1 MFRSLLCVIA
11 LASSEGS
18 AYSEQTVR
26 VLDANVYHLGTPG
39 FPEWEEFAKSQAHGR
54 RLDIQFK
61 AEPNSTPQILFIRQR
76 QVKARWVVLLN
87 NQRLGNLLN
96 IDSKLVHSITVPP
109 GKLKAG
115 LNTLSIVAPKTTD
128 DIEVGPITLTAQ
140 PEAEI
145 FSASL
150 NVNVT
155 NKQTGRPTPSR
166 ITIVDAYGALAALRP
181 VPEQRLAHRPGVVYT
196 GGDLVR
202 LKLLPGQY
210 TVYASRG
217 FEYSVAK
224 TTVTVRADQPSNVQ
238 LALIREVP
246 TPGLVATDTHI
257 HTLTRS
263 GHGDSTEHER
273 MYTIAGEGIEFAVAT
288 DHNHH
293 ANYRPVQKS
302 TGTSAYFTAV
312 TGNEVT
318 TKTGHFNAFPINTTS
333 PVPDAKLTDWTQLM
347 KSIRATPGVRVVV
360 LNHPRN
366 THSGFS
372 PVAPEHFN
380 RITGRNLYG
389 APYSFDAMEVV
400 TSAAM
405 QSDFMAPYRDW
416 FAMLN
421 WGHPITGVGSSDTHD
436 VSRFILGQ
444 ARTYV
449 ECPDTHPDK
458 INITK
463 ACESFRNMR
472 AYISMGLLV
481 HMQVDGRYRSGDVAT
496 GLNKEMK
503 IHTRVLGPSWVRADR
518 LELFTNGHRILTR
531 DLPPT
536 SKIEKANLTFTLPRP
551 LHDAHLIAIATGPGI
566 TEPFW
571 ESPRPYVPT
580 TPNHTPRVQGATN
593 PIFIDGNGDGKYNAP
608 RAQARQLLAKH
619 ARDLIALFNALAQY
633 DQSVSAQAAALLHQA
648 DHDLNTST
656 LRRHWTRTPST
667 KAGFT
672 AYLGTLQK
680 NRPTPGIMESE

>member
-1 MFRSLLCVIA
+1 MLRSLLFAVCIVSLNWTA
-11 LASSEGS
+11 H
-18 AYSEQTVR
+18 SEQLLR
-26 VLDANVYHLGTPG
+26 VLDAKVYHLGTPG

-54 RLDIQFK
+54 RLDIQFN
-61 AEPNSTPQILFIRQR
+61 AEPNATSQTLFIRQR
-76 QVKARWVVLLN
+76 QAKARWNVLLN
-87 NQRLGNLLN
+87 NQRLGSLLN
-96 IDSKLVHSITVPP
+96 IDSKLVHSLPIPA

-115 LNTLSIVAPKTTD
+115 TNTLSIVAPKTID
-128 DIEVGPITLTAQ
+128 DIEVGPISLTALS
-140 PEAEI
+140 EAKL
-145 FSASL
+145 FSAPL
-150 NVNVT
+150 NVSVT
-155 NKQTGRPTPSR
+155 NKTTGRPTPSR
-166 ITIVDAYGALAALRP
+166 ITIVDAHGALAALSP
-181 VPEQRLAHRPGVVYT
+181 APDQRLAHRPGVVYT
-196 GGDLVR
+196 GGDRAR
-202 LKLLPGQY
+202 LNLLPGQY

-224 TTVTVRADQPSNVQ
+224 TTINARTGAPTNIQ
-238 LALIREVP
+238 LSLRREVP

-293 ANYRPVQKS
+293 ADYRPVQKS
-302 TGTSAYFTAV
+302 TKTSAYFTAV

-318 TKTGHFNAFPINTTS
+318 TATGHFNAFPITPTS

-347 KSIRATPGVRVVV
+347 KEIRATPGVRVVV

-380 RITGRNLYG
+380 RVTGRNLYG
-389 APYSFDAMEVV
+389 DPYRFDAMEVV

-405 QSDFMAPYRDW
+405 QSDYMAPYRDW

-421 WGHPITGVGSSDTHD
+421 WGHAITGVGSSDSHD

-449 ECPDTHPDK
+449 ECPDEHPDK
-458 INITK
+458 INISK

-481 HMQVDGRYRSGDVAT
+481 HMQVDDRYRPGNINAGS
-496 GLNKEMK
+496 NKEMK
-503 IHTRVLGPSWVRADR
+503 IHIRVLGPSWVRADQ
-518 LELFTNGHRILTR
+518 LELFANGHRILTR
-531 DLPPT
+531 DLRPT
-536 SKIEKANLTFTLPRP
+536 AKIEKANLTFTLPRP
-551 LHDAHLIAIATGPGI
+551 AHDTHLIAIATGPGI

-580 TPNHTPRVQGATN
+580 TPKYTPRVQGATN

-608 RAQARQLLAKH
+608 RTQAQQLLTRH
-619 ARDLIALFNALAQY
+619 ARDLNALFNDLAKY
-633 DQSVSAQAAALLHQA
+633 DQAVAAQAAALLHQA
-648 DHDLNTST
+648 GHNLNTPT
-656 LRRHWTRTPST
+656 LRRHWTRTPLT
-667 KAGFT
+667 QAGFT
-672 AYLGTLQK
+672 AYLGTMK
-680 NRPTPGIMESE
+680 NKPDNSGN

>member
-1 MFRSLLCVIA
+1 MLRVLFCIIVLTSL
-11 LASSEGS
+11 ERP
-18 AYSEQTVR
+18 AYSEQPVR
-26 VLDANVYHLGTPG
+26 VLDAKVYHLGTPG

-61 AEPNSTPQILFIRQR
+61 AGKNPTPQTLLIRQR
-76 QVKARWVVLLN
+76 QVKARWAVLLN
-87 NQRLGNLLN
+87 NQRIGYLLN

-109 GKLKAG
+109 GKLNSG
-115 LNTLSIVAPKTTD
+115 TNTLSIVAPKTTD
-128 DIEVGPITLTAQ
+128 DIEVGPITLNAK

-150 NVNVT
+150 NVSVT
-155 NKQTGRPTPSR
+155 DKQTGQAMPSR
-166 ITIVDAYGALAALRP
+166 ITIVDTHGALAALRP
-181 VPEQRLAHRPGVVYT
+181 APDQRLAYRPGVVYT
-196 GGDLVR
+196 GGDPVSLR
-202 LKLLPGQY
+202 LLPGRY
-210 TVYASRG
+210 TIYASRG
-217 FEYSVAK
+217 FEYSATK
-224 TTVTVRADQPSNVQ
+224 TTVTVRAEKPSNVQ
-238 LALIREVP
+238 LTLAHEVP

-293 ANYRPVQKS
+293 ADYRPIQKS

-318 TKTGHFNAFPINTTS
+318 TKTGHFNAFPINPAS

-372 PVAPEHFN
+372 PVAPENFN

-389 APYSFDAMEVV
+389 APYSFDAIEVV

-405 QSDFMAPYRDW
+405 QSDYMAPYQDW

-421 WGHPITGVGSSDTHD
+421 WGHAITGVGSSDTHD

-449 ECPDTHPDK
+449 ECPDTKPDK

-472 AYISMGLLV
+472 AYISMGLLT
-481 HMQVDGRYRSGDVAT
+481 HMQVDDRYRSGDIAT
-496 GLNKEMK
+496 NLNKEMK
-503 IHTRVLGPSWVRADR
+503 IHTRVLGPSWIRADR
-518 LELFTNGHRILTR
+518 LELFANGHRILYR
-531 DLPPT
+531 ALPPT
-536 SKIEKANLTFTLPRP
+536 AKIEKANLTFTLPRP
-551 LHDAHLIAIATGPGI
+551 AHDTHLIAIATGPGI

-580 TPNHTPRVQGATN
+580 TPKHTPRVQGATN
-593 PIFIDGNGDGKYNAP
+593 PIFIDGNGDGKYTSP
-608 RAQARQLLAKH
+608 RAQARQLLDQH
-619 ARDLIALFNALAQY
+619 TRDLTALFKALIQY
-633 DQSVSAQAAALLHQA
+633 DQAVAAQAAALLHQA
-648 DHDLNTST
+648 GHDLNSLN
-656 LRRHWTRTPST
+656 LRRHWIRTPSIKT
-667 KAGFT
+667 GFT
-672 AYLGTLQK
+672 AFLGTLG
-680 NRPTPGIMESE
+680 NVPPGSDK

>member
-1 MFRSLLCVIA
+1 MILTIGHVSFVA
-11 LASSEGS
+11 LRPRPRVLGGA

-26 VLDANVYHLGTPG
+26 VLDANVYHLSFYG
-39 FPEWEEFAKSQAHGR
+39 FPEWEEFAKAKPWR
-54 RLDIQFK
+54 RLDINSR
-61 AEPNSTPQILFIRQR
+61 PNRIPLHKSCSSVR
-76 QVKARWVVLLN
+76 QVKARWVVMLN

-109 GKLKAG
+109 GKRKPVS
-115 LNTLSIVAPKTTD
+115 TLSIVAPKTTD
-128 DIEVGPITLTAQ
+128 DIEVGPVPNRPAGGEKYFPRLSMSTL
-140 PEAEI
+140 P
-145 FSASL
+145 
-150 NVNVT
+150 T
-155 NKQTGRPTPSR
+155 NKLAATPSR
-166 ITIVDAYGALAALRP
+166 ITIMDAYGALAALRP
-181 VPEQRLAHRPGVVYT
+181 APEQRLAHRPGVVYT

-202 LKLLPGQY
+202 KNCCPANTRSTLPADLSIAWPKPRSPFAP
-210 TVYASRG
+210 ASPQGR
-217 FEYSVAK
+217 
-224 TTVTVRADQPSNVQ
+224 

-246 TPGLVATDTHI
+246 TPGLVATDTHP
-257 HTLTRS
+257 HATRS

-273 MYTIAGEGIEFAVAT
+273 MYTIAGEGIEFAIT
-288 DHNHH
+288 PTIITTPTIGLYRNHRH
-293 ANYRPVQKS
+293 LHP
-302 TGTSAYFTAV
+302 FTAV

-503 IHTRVLGPSWVRADR
+503 SHTRGLGPSWVRADR

-580 TPNHTPRVQGATN
+580 TPNHTPAFKVLPTPFSLMAMGT
-593 PIFIDGNGDGKYNAP
+593 GNKRP

-619 ARDLIALFNALAQY
+619 ARDLRPLFNLWPNTI
-633 DQSVSAQAAALLHQA
+633 SPFPPKPALLYQA
-648 DHDLNTST
+648 DHDLTPQP
-656 LRRHWTRTPST
+656 RRHWTRTPST

-680 NRPTPGIMESE
+680 NRPNPGIMKSE